1 MYHSSEH
8 TGLRP
13 LGPNGEGY
21 CPVCHFI
28 EPLTAD
34 GRIEEHPTRKE
45 AEGRYN
51 IREAG
56 ACPGSYRRPPSHT
69 PYFSRK
75 AMFRVVVDLAPCPAC
90 RSKVRTEKGLIA
102 GHSLTFA
109 GSRCPGS
116 GQPV

>member
-1 MYHSSEH
+1 MPHSSDH

-21 CPVCHFI
+21 CTACHFI

-34 GRIEEHPTRKE
+34 GRIEAHPKHR
-45 AEGRYN
+45 GGPHSVG
-51 IREAG
+51 EAG

-109 GSRCPGS
+109 GNRCPGS